1 MDLVPLQAEALSK
14 EQDPLGR
21 PNPIATAIHWTHTR
35 SAGVVVERTLW
46 SFCSYITVL
55 IHVMA
60 HTLLLGL
67 VHGGDSPVVAGSCW
81 CWPHK
86 ISVIRDHRQ
95 VTTNGRSHGPATEA
109 SVSDVHIQ
117 TCVRGDVHTAAA
129 EGTLALSRL
138 RSETPGDL
146 SNKVIVF

>member
-1 MDLVPLQAEALSK
+1 
-14 EQDPLGR
+14 
-21 PNPIATAIHWTHTR
+21 
-35 SAGVVVERTLW
+35 
-46 SFCSYITVL
+46 
-55 IHVMA
+55 MA

-67 VHGGDSPVVAGSCW
+67 VHGGDSTVVASSCW

-109 SVSDVHIQ
+109 AVSDVHIQ
-117 TCVRGDVHTAAA
+117 TCVRGDVHTAAE
-129 EGTLALSRL
+129 EGTLALSPL